1 VATDELQLANERL
14 LRRRAEL
21 LATKRRD
28 ITALGSPL
36 SPLLKQSLTAWR
48 QERRRCRVDEIDAY
62 TAAWLRINEATVRDA
77 TVKVIYRN
85 GFLTITV
92 ANPTLKTE
100 LASFLAE
107 PLLANLRQ
115 ELPAVNLRGLK
126 FKCGVKEQLKIKN

>member
-1 VATDELQLANERL
+1 MATDELQLANERL
-14 LRRRAEL
+14 LRRRAEW
-21 LATKRRD
+21 LASRRHAAA
-28 ITALGSPL
+28 INFGSPL
-36 SPLLKQSLTAWR
+36 SPLLKQTLTAWR

-126 FKCGVKEQLKIKN
+126 FKCGVKTVND